1 MFAWITASLIATQD
15 VSLLEHMITQP
26 ETSKSIDIISNLL
39 ITQPESL
46 IAKIKEE
53 QEPEAQGDYLERVVL

>member
-1 MFAWITASLIATQD
+1 MFTWLTASLIATQD

-53 QEPEAQGDYLERVVL
+53 ART